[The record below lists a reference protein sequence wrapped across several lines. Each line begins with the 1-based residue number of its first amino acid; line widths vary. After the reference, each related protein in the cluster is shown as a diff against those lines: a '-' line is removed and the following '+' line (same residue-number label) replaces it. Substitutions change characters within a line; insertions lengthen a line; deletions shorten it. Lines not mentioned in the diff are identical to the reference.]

1 VKVHAPARNQKWDGG
16 ARFSACCSE
25 RNAIALAV
33 ALPRCRL
40 LTCDAFIA
48 AVVRRSRLDTRFR
61 CELFTGRRADTDKLR
76 RRSSLCSRPGRIVR
90 LGRERA
96 TVFRR
101 ESEEED
107 DDG

>member
-1 VKVHAPARNQKWDGG
+1 VKVHAPARKPEVGWWR
-16 ARFSACCSE
+16 RFFACCSE
-25 RNAIALAV
+25 RDAIALAV

-48 AVVRRSRLDTRFR
+48 DVVRRSRLDTRFR
-61 CELFTGRRADTDKLR
+61 CELFRGRRADVDKLGC
-76 RRSSLCSRPGRIVR
+76 RSTLCSRRGRIVR

-101 ESEEED
+101 EFEEED